1 MKKISELTRRSI
13 LDIIMD
19 GFFAKELVDGD
30 EVYELETDKY
40 GRYIIRMPYCGR
52 CDEISFLSRLYNLDE
67 LPSYDSRYRNARGD
81 IIQHTVNNSDWDDYW
96 VFSDG
101 RFNLSN
107 GSNDEPLL
115 KFLCEILHPAVRIE
129 SNPWKEYLNKFNEIL
144 SPDGYELYATEGIS
158 GRDIYKYREKDVV
171 VVDVNPTTRFAA
183 LKQIGEGSY
192 ATVLKFKDD
201 FYNKTFALKR
211 AKKELDEKELERF
224 KREFEQMSKLH
235 SPYIVEVYS
244 YNAEKN
250 EYTMEY
256 MDFALEK
263 YISKNNA
270 SMSVQQRKNIIIQL
284 VRGYRY
290 LHSVGIFHRDVSFK
304 NVLLNVYDDALI
316 VKISDF
322 GLVKIPDSDLTS
334 ENSELKGCL
343 NDPALKIKGFGA
355 YELLD
360 EIYALTL
367 LFAYIITGKTNFA
380 GIKEPCVR
388 SFMEI
393 GTNADRNKRYQNL
406 DELQLGAIEC
416 LTALQK

>member
-1 MKKISELTRRSI
+1 MKKISELTRRDL
-13 LDIIMD
+13 LDIIMG
-19 GFFAKELVDGD
+19 GFVIKELAVGD
-30 EVYELETDKY
+30 EIYELETDKY

-52 CDEISFLSRLYNLDE
+52 FDEVEFLSRLYNLDE
-67 LPSYDSRYRNARGD
+67 LPSYDSRYRSARGD
-81 IIQHTVNNSDWDDYW
+81 IIQHTVNNDDWDDYW
-96 VFSDG
+96 VFSDA

-107 GSNDEPLL
+107 GSEDEPLL
-115 KFLCEILHPAVRIE
+115 KLLCEILHPAVRIE
-129 SNPWKEYLNKFNEIL
+129 GKPWIEYLKKFNEIL
-144 SPDGYELYATEGIS
+144 SPDGYELYAAEGIS

-171 VVDVNPTTRFAA
+171 VVDVNPTKRFVA
-183 LKQIGEGSY
+183 LKPIGEGSY

-201 FYNKTFALKR
+201 FYNKTVALKR
-211 AKKELDEKELERF
+211 AKKDLDEKEVERF
-224 KREFEQMSKLH
+224 KREFEQMSKLR

-244 YNAEKN
+244 YDTEKN

-256 MDFALEK
+256 MDYTLEK
-263 YISKNNA
+263 YISKNNS
-270 SMSVQQRKNIIIQL
+270 SMSIQQRKNIITQL
-284 VRGYRY
+284 IKGYRY
-290 LHSVGIFHRDVSFK
+290 LHSSGIFHRDVSFK
-304 NVLLNVYDDALI
+304 NVLLNEYDDVLV

-343 NDPALKIKGFGA
+343 NDPTLKVKGFGA

-388 SFMEI
+388 SFMNT

-406 DELQLGAIEC
+406 DELQRGAIEC